1 MTPSPPPTPRFNRK
15 GPTVNTRSLRHT
27 IAIALIAFGAA
38 GCPDASHESADA
50 TSVDSPNAAAPLKV
64 CASIPPIAFAVKSVG
79 GDRVNVSTLLMPGQ
93 SPATYEPTSKQ
104 MVELSR
110 SKCLFAV
117 GVPFESQVVATISSS
132 MPDLQVV
139 DVSADLERLPAEFA
153 CDHDH
158 EGGDAHNHD
167 HEHGNDIDPHVWMN
181 PRLMITIAK
190 SVHAELSRL
199 SPADAPVFDANLKS
213 LTQSLEEVDTEIRAM
228 LAPLKSRSIYVYH
241 PSLGYFANA
250 YGLKQNAIEQGGK
263 EPTAKDLDALVKR
276 ARSEHIKLI
285 FVQPQFSQRAARS
298 VAAQIDGDV
307 VALDPLSED
316 YIENLRKIATQIRD
330 ALGGPSQVPPSD
342 TSESSND

>member
-1 MTPSPPPTPRFNRK
+1 M
-15 GPTVNTRSLRHT
+15 NTRSLRDA
-27 IAIALIAFGAA
+27 IAIALLTFAAA
-38 GCPDASHESADA
+38 GCPDASRESADA
-50 TSVDSPNAAAPLKV
+50 TSVDAPNAPAPLKV
-64 CASIPPIAFAVKSVG
+64 CASIPPVAFAVKRVG
-79 GDRVNVSTLLMPGQ
+79 GDRVAVSTLLVPGQ

-104 MVELSR
+104 MVELSN

-117 GVPFESQVVATISSS
+117 GVPFEKQVVSTVSSS
-132 MPDLQVV
+132 MPDLPVV

-158 EGGDAHNHD
+158 GGGDAHNHD
-167 HEHGNDIDPHVWMN
+167 HEQGNEIDPHVWMN
-181 PRLMITIAK
+181 PRLMIVIAK
-190 SVHAELSRL
+190 SIHAELSRL
-199 SPADAPVFDANLKS
+199 SPADAPVFDANLKA
-213 LTQSLEEVDTEIRAM
+213 LIQSLEDVDAEIREM

-298 VAAQIDGDV
+298 VAAQIDGDI

-316 YIENLRKIATQIRD
+316 YVENLRKIATQIKD

-342 TSESSND
+342 TSGNSND